1 MEPTE
6 GDTLMT
12 PQTLNIT
19 EHCTFSVTVSKAH
32 QSPQGAADGVLV
44 PGGFGHGSE
53 ESKAKFLLPCAM
65 YARENK
71 CSIPRHRPGRLGM
84 QVAIIELARSVPG
97 LKDAN
102 SADCGV

>member
-1 MEPTE
+1 MESWF
-6 GDTLMT
+6 
-12 PQTLNIT
+12 Q
-19 EHCTFSVTVSKAH
+19 
-32 QSPQGAADGVLV
+32 V

-102 SADCGV
+102 SAEFDAGARYILV